1 MLEPSDCPVDDQHA
15 LAALRTIAPPA
26 TPEARIEMPDSATGL
41 TIVFPGTSGLIG
53 LSVKPFQKLSDA
65 VDGRGLNAGITWFFV
80 VSQGDLESWKI
91 FFDGNPVTPCRRAL
105 SLSR

>member
-1 MLEPSDCPVDDQHA
+1 LLEPSDCPVDDQNA

-41 TIVFPGTSGLIG
+41 TIVFSGTSGLIG

-65 VDGRGLNAGITWFFV
+65 VDGRGLSAGITWFCLV
-80 VSQGDLESWKI
+80 RQGDLES
-91 FFDGNPVTPCRRAL
+91 
-105 SLSR
+105 